1 MEMYQQNTMV
11 RHKTMD
17 EAAVR
22 RAYRRWAP
30 VYDYT
35 FGLIASVGRKRS
47 IAHINGRGPGS
58 VLEVG
63 VGTGLSLPRF
73 NKDVQVTGIDLSP
86 EMLAKARE
94 RVAELNLTNVKGVY
108 EMDASALTF
117 ADGSFDTVVAMYLI
131 TVVPDPIRVMREL
144 ERVCAPGGEVI
155 LVNHF
160 SQNHGVRGFIEHRMA
175 PYADMLGWHP
185 VFPVEKVMV
194 CPSLKLV
201 EQRPLFP
208 LGVFSM
214 LRFQK
219 TR

>member
-1 MEMYQQNTMV
+1 MTQKTMAQ
-11 RHKTMD
+11 HKTMD

-35 FGLIASVGRKRS
+35 FGFIASVGRRQS
-47 IAHINGRGPGS
+47 IAHINEGKGG

-63 VGTGLSLPRF
+63 VGTGLSLPQF
-73 NKDVQVTGIDLSP
+73 GKHLQITGIDLSP

-94 RVAELNLTNVKGVY
+94 RVAEMNLSNVKGVY
-108 EMDASALTF
+108 EMDATSLSF
-117 ADGSFDTVVAMYLI
+117 PDGAFDTVVAMYLI
-131 TVVPDPIRVMREL
+131 TVVPEPVRVMREL
-144 ERVCAPGGEVI
+144 ERVCAPGGQVI

-160 SQNHGVRGFIEHRMA
+160 SQDHGVRGWIEHKMA
-175 PYADMLGWHP
+175 PYADLLGWHP

-201 EQRPLFP
+201 ENRPLFP
-208 LGVFSM
+208 MGLFSM

-219 TR
+219 AA